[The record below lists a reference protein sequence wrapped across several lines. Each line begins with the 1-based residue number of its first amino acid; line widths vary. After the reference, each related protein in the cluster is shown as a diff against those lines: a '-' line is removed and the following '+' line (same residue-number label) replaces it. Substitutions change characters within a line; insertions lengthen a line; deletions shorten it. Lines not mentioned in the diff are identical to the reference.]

1 MMGCLPNRFL
11 QILRTGIL
19 IHFKGSLRTCLV
31 KGFDSS
37 PCDLLFNQHAILIKS
52 QLTAY
57 LGLFYS
63 LADKLR
69 QTLLSTTNALCLILQ
84 N

>member
-1 MMGCLPNRFL
+1 MMVCLPNRFL

-19 IHFKGSLRTCLV
+19 IHFKGSLHTCLV
-31 KGFDSS
+31 KGFNST
-37 PCDLLFNQHAILIKS
+37 PCDLLFNQHAIFIKS

-57 LGLFYS
+57 LGLLYS
-63 LADKLR
+63 WADKLR